1 MRSARPHLYA
11 LADVGAVYIRT
22 VPFLDNHGVLLRL
35 LVILVVLSII
45 MMPSI
50 INLFWIL
57 LHLPSMENVRTR
69 CVFPSLI
76 RVLPNLLVFKRDCLI
91 VVCGSL
97 LNAALLLHL
106 AAHMMHSKL
115 FTLIVRIVCD
125 VALTDFIDAVT
136 CWNHL
141 QVRLLGLLEL
151 ILIFERA
158 NEVTSVLKAWKSAR
172 MASPDLTG
180 GYLALDR

>member
-1 MRSARPHLYA
+1 
-11 LADVGAVYIRT
+11 
-22 VPFLDNHGVLLRL
+22 
-35 LVILVVLSII
+35 
-45 MMPSI
+45 
-50 INLFWIL
+50 
-57 LHLPSMENVRTR
+57 
-69 CVFPSLI
+69 
-76 RVLPNLLVFKRDCLI
+76 
-91 VVCGSL
+91 
-97 LNAALLLHL
+97 
-106 AAHMMHSKL
+106 MMHSKF

-136 CWNHL
+136 CRNHL

-158 NEVTSVLKAWKSAR
+158 NEVTSVLEAWKSAR